1 MKKLIFLCLLCAFLI
16 PDSSVAQEPVN
27 PVRADRE
34 NRIQELN
41 RELDALNRQRAQL
54 QRERLDHQPRII
66 KIEKRVLERE
76 QPIER
81 IRVRP
86 ELNGPTH
93 EFRHD
98 THEAQRRI
106 EHMAMA
112 CEHLMAAGLQEIAQ
126 AVAERSEH
134 LERRVQRANLPPT
147 EHPAANSSHDKAF
160 HQEVRGAIRELSIA
174 VQELREENQR
184 IKQLLSDNRQEIHD

>member
-1 MKKLIFLCLLCAFLI
+1 MKNLMSLCLLWAYLI
-16 PDSSVAQEPVN
+16 PVSSAAQEPVN

-34 NRIQELN
+34 IRIQELN
-41 RELDALNRQRAQL
+41 RELDALNLQRAQL

-86 ELNGPTH
+86 VLNRPTP

-98 THEAQRRI
+98 MPEAQRRI

-112 CEHLMAAGLQEIAQ
+112 REHLMAAGLQDIAQ

-134 LERRVQRANLPPT
+134 LERRVQRANLQST
-147 EHPAANSSHDKAF
+147 DDPALISSKDEAF
-160 HQEVRGAIRELSIA
+160 RREIRGAIRELSIA
-174 VQELREENQR
+174 VQELREENQKIR
-184 IKQLLSDNRQEIHD
+184 QLLSDNR

>member
-1 MKKLIFLCLLCAFLI
+1 MKNLMSLCLLWAYLI
-16 PDSSVAQEPVN
+16 PVSSAAQEPVN

-34 NRIQELN
+34 IRIQELN

-86 ELNGPTH
+86 ELNRPTQ

-98 THEAQRRI
+98 MPEAQRRI

-112 CEHLMAAGLQEIAQ
+112 REHLMAAGLQDIAQ
-126 AVAERSEH
+126 AVTERSEH
-134 LERRVQRANLPPT
+134 LERRVQRANLQRIDD
-147 EHPAANSSHDKAF
+147 PALISNKDEIF
-160 HQEVRGAIRELSIA
+160 RREIRGAIRELSIA
-174 VQELREENQR
+174 VQELREENQKIR
-184 IKQLLSDNRQEIHD
+184 QLLSDNR